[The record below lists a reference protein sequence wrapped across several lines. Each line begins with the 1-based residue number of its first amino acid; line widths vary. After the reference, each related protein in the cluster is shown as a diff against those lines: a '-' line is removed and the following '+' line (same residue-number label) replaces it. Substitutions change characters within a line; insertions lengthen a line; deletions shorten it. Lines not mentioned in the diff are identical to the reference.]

1 MFCILPQYLP
11 LFPTKGNIVFWGG
24 EAYSGVLSWCNSHCG
39 GPDKGE
45 DAALNREETE
55 RGGAKRASRVLPN
68 RENEYCMMVLQ
79 TAEYSPSV
87 AVSRLWHE

>member
-1 MFCILPQYLP
+1 MFLLVKHPSSSRTDVTVI
-11 LFPTKGNIVFWGG
+11 
-24 EAYSGVLSWCNSHCG
+24 SG

-45 DAALNREETE
+45 DAALNRAETE

-68 RENEYCMMVLQ
+68 REKEYCMMVLQ